1 MMLSKQLPSSEFLQA
16 LTRRELL
23 RVGAISLL
31 APFVSVLV
39 RADSTPLRPA
49 PAKTVILL
57 WMDGGLSH
65 LDTFDPKPHADRAIR
80 GPFSAIATNRDGIQ
94 ISDGLPRLALH
105 ADKFA
110 ILRGVSHG
118 EGGHERAA
126 RLMQTGFPL
135 TSDLASPDFGSLLLE
150 AQAAAPIAA
159 KLKLAP
165 TRVER
170 RSEAQ
175 YGDSAFG
182 RACLAA
188 RRKAEQGCPYVC
200 VPLTGWDLHTD
211 CFPRLQ
217 NDLLPALDAGFS
229 ALLSDLAQR
238 GLLESTLV
246 VCMSEFGRSPFIN
259 ANQKPGRDHWPAAMS
274 VVLAGGGI
282 AGGQVLGATDA
293 LGRTPLET
301 AIRPQ
306 DILAT
311 IFHRAGVPIPCD
323 LENSGRILR
332 ELCG

>member
-1 MMLSKQLPSSEFLQA
+1 MLSQLLPSFNSLQA

-23 RVGAISLL
+23 RVGAVSLL
-31 APFVSVLV
+31 APFVSGAV
-39 RADSTPLRPA
+39 RADSAPLRFA

-65 LDTFDPKPHADRAIR
+65 LDTFDPKHRADCAIR
-80 GPFSAIATNRDGIQ
+80 GPFGAVATNEDEVQ
-94 ISDGLPRLALH
+94 ISDGLPRLARQ

-126 RLMQTGFPL
+126 CLMRTGFPL
-135 TSDLASPDFGSLLLE
+135 TSNSTIPDFGSLLLE
-150 AQAAAPIAA
+150 AQTAAPFTANSKPA
-159 KLKLAP
+159 R

-170 RSEAQ
+170 ESEAR
-175 YGDSAFG
+175 YGASAFG

-188 RRKAEQGCPYVC
+188 RRKAEQGVPFIC
-200 VPLTGWDLHTD
+200 VPMSGWDLHSD
-211 CFPRLQ
+211 CFSRLQ
-217 NDLLPALDAGFS
+217 NYLLPTLDTGFS
-229 ALLSDLAQR
+229 ALLLDLAQR

-246 VCMSEFGRSPFIN
+246 ICMGEFGRSPVIN

-274 VVLAGGGI
+274 VVLAGGGV
-282 AGGQVLGATDA
+282 AGGQILGATDA
-293 LGRTPLET
+293 LGLMPLET

-306 DILAT
+306 DVLAT
-311 IFHRAGVPIPCD
+311 ILHLAGVPIPCD

-332 ELCG
+332 ELCK